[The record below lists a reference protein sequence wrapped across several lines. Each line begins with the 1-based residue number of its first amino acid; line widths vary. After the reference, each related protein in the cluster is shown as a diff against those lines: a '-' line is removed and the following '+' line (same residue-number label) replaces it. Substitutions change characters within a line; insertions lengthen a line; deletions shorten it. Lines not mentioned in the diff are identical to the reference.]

1 MTALRAAA
9 RLQDAVDLGAVRGD
23 LLTAVHQA
31 LEPAHVSV
39 WIAATDGLPRGDILP
54 RPSGR

>member
-31 LEPAHVSV
+31 LEPAHASV
-39 WIAATDGLPRGDILP
+39 WLAGGQR
-54 RPSGR
+54 